1 MFKEFTTITAAIF
14 FSFVA
19 FAQQPIEYSIS
30 NFDTIKVFDLITVH
44 LIKSSENKII
54 ISGRDAE
61 YVEHVQKNGQLKVRM
76 QTDKIFKGEDTYV
89 KVYYKE
95 INTIDANEGAI
106 IVIDDLIEQNQLEVK
121 VQEGATIKA
130 SLKVKNL
137 DIKAVTGGII
147 QLSGETEDQI
157 VVVNTGGVVENS
169 QLKTTFTKVKVQA
182 GGEVEVY
189 ATQTVDININAGGN
203 VMVYGNPQK
212 VRKNTFLGGNI
223 TMVD

>member
-1 MFKEFTTITAAIF
+1 MFKKFITITAALF
-14 FSFVA
+14 FSFLA
-19 FAQQPIEYSIS
+19 FAQQPIESSIS

-61 YVEHVQKNGQLKVRM
+61 NVEHVQKNGQLKIRM
-76 QTDKIFKGEDTYV
+76 QTDKIFKGAETFV
-89 KVYYKE
+89 KVYYNE

-106 IVIDDLIEQNQLEVK
+106 VVVDDQIEQDRLEVK

-130 SLKVKNL
+130 ALKIKNL
-137 DIKAVTGGII
+137 NIKAVTGGII
-147 QLSGETEDQI
+147 QLSGETKDQI
-157 VVVNTGGVVENS
+157 IVVNTGGVVENS
-169 QLKTTFTKVKVQA
+169 QLKTAFTKVKVQA

-212 VRKNTFLGGNI
+212 VRKNTFLGGKI
-223 TMVD
+223 TIVD